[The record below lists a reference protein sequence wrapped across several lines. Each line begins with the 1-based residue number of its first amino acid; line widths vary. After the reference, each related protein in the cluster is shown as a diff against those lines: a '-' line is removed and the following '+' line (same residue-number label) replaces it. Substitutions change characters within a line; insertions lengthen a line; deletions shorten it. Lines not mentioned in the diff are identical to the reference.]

1 LTFIEKHGFRLP
13 VLEHILLWRG
23 KTRPAP
29 HIEHIISTSSIS
41 EKLMFMTFLA
51 ALTRWGFW
59 YMFMSLCIFELP
71 LLDTMSSGL
80 SFLKQSRQMAFGLA
94 LVFVFACAAP
104 AQIFHDPR
112 RKATVGF
119 EVELKAPA
127 ATITEIV
134 RRVASD
140 GYIRGTK
147 MYANKQ
153 DLEDAEFTTSSKA
166 FADTIPNAQMFY
178 KIRTKALSPANF
190 PGSNDLGTVTV
201 RYVVEPVN
209 PDHTRLR
216 IDAIFISDALR
227 VRCPSD
233 GSVETAEYAEIF
245 NQFRELTEPASAPGH
260 FSKVTTADTT
270 GLQQT
275 LADEQARVDA
285 VRVSVTHLEQQ
296 VKQLQFNTM
305 GRVKSPSVPMKA
317 SPYNRASTILVL
329 EKAEVLTVLSTTQY
343 WYRVRRKEGE
353 EGWIYYVFLEPLP

>member
-1 LTFIEKHGFRLP
+1 
-13 VLEHILLWRG
+13 
-23 KTRPAP
+23 
-29 HIEHIISTSSIS
+29 
-41 EKLMFMTFLA
+41 MFMTFLA

-59 YMFMSLCIFELP
+59 YMFVSLCVFELP

-80 SFLKQSRQMAFGLA
+80 SFLMRSRQTAFGLA
-94 LVFVFACAAP
+94 LVFVFASAAP
-104 AQIFHDPR
+104 AQIYHDPR
-112 RKATVGF
+112 RKTTVGF

-134 RRVASD
+134 KRVASN

-147 MYANKQ
+147 IYARKQ
-153 DLEDAEFTTSSKA
+153 DIEDAEFTTSSKA
-166 FADTIPNAQMFY
+166 FTDTVPNAQVFY

-190 PGSNDLGTVTV
+190 PGSNDMGTVTV
-201 RYVVEPVN
+201 RYIVEPVN
-209 PDHTRLR
+209 PNLTRLR

-260 FSKVTTADTT
+260 SSRATTADTT

-285 VRVSVTHLEQQ
+285 VRGSVTHLEQQ

-305 GRVKSPSVPMKA
+305 GRVKSPGVPMKA

-329 EKAEVLTVLSTTQY
+329 DKAEVLTVQATTQY
-343 WYRVRRKEGE
+343 WYRVRRKAGE
-353 EGWIYYVFLEPLP
+353 EGWIYFVFLEPLP

>member
-1 LTFIEKHGFRLP
+1 VLAQTCLRLVGARFIYLC
-13 VLEHILLWRG
+13 
-23 KTRPAP
+23 
-29 HIEHIISTSSIS
+29 
-41 EKLMFMTFLA
+41 LA
-51 ALTRWGFW
+51 GCF
-59 YMFMSLCIFELP
+59 
-71 LLDTMSSGL
+71 
-80 SFLKQSRQMAFGLA
+80 AF
-94 LVFVFACAAP
+94 AP
-104 AQIFHDPR
+104 AASAQIYHDPR
-112 RKATVGF
+112 RKTTVGF

-127 ATITEIV
+127 ATIAEIV

-147 MYANKQ
+147 MYAKKQ

-166 FADTIPNAQMFY
+166 FTDSVPNAQVFY

-190 PGSNDLGTVTV
+190 PGSNDMGTVTV
-201 RYVVEPVN
+201 RYIVEPVN
-209 PDHTRLR
+209 PNLTRLR
-216 IDAIFISDALR
+216 IDAVFISDGLR

-245 NQFRELTEPASAPGH
+245 NQFRELTEPKTALGRS
-260 FSKVTTADTT
+260 STVTTADTA

-285 VRVSVTHLEQQ
+285 VRGSVTHLEQQ

-305 GRVKSPSVPMKA
+305 GRVKSPGVPMKA

-329 EKAEVLTVLSTTQY
+329 PKAEVLTVVATTQY

-353 EGWIYYVFLEPLP
+353 EGWIYFVFLEPLP